1 VIPKG
6 AAPLSEPRHDEFI
19 ELCALSTS
27 GELSTEELKRLQ
39 AHLAVCPF
47 CREIQKQYD
56 AVVSEAIPKLA
67 PEPAVVG
74 DDLSWSQERAEAS
87 LFQRIA
93 REDQNVPD
101 RGMADRDS
109 ISKAMSRVPLSANQ
123 SSWQNV
129 WLLCAAGVFLC
140 VALGV
145 SAFQVG
151 MRRGVE
157 TAAVVDTPVQ
167 KQNQPD
173 LEEQLSDAGHDREIL
188 REQISQRDKQIAVLR
203 HQLEQHSAETEKLKA
218 TQTQIAEESKNSQSA
233 SQDLLQQK
241 ADLSQKLDAA
251 LTRSQSL
258 QDKLD
263 SLERQSSDDK
273 QRNSTLEAKLADF
286 NQLLHQRETT
296 IDQQQTLLS
305 DDRDIRELMGARDL
319 YVVEV
324 YDVEKSGK
332 TRKPYGRMFYTKD
345 KSVVF
350 YAYDLD
356 QQKGLQNAST
366 FQAWGQRGS
375 DRQQALNLGIFYV
388 DNSSKKRW
396 VLRFDDPKVL
406 AQIDAVFVT
415 VEPHGGSQ
423 KPTNKPLLF
432 AYLHMDPNHP

>member
-1 VIPKG
+1 M
-6 AAPLSEPRHDEFI
+6 

-27 GELSTEELKRLQ
+27 GELGTEELKRLQ
-39 AHLAVCPF
+39 SHLAVCAP

-56 AVVSEAIPKLA
+56 AVASEAIPKLA
-67 PEPAVVG
+67 PESAVVR

-93 REDQNVPD
+93 REDQMVPD
-101 RGMADRDS
+101 RGGGDGDS
-109 ISKAMSRVPLSANQ
+109 ISKEVGRVSLSASQ
-123 SSWQNV
+123 STWRNV
-129 WLLCAAGVFLC
+129 WTLCAAGLLLC
-140 VALGV
+140 IALGV
-145 SAFQVG
+145 SAYQVG

-157 TAAVVDTPVQ
+157 TAAVVNPPVP
-167 KQNQPD
+167 KQNQSD
-173 LEEQLSDAGHDREIL
+173 LEQQLSDAGHDREIL
-188 REQISQRDKQIAVLR
+188 HEQISQRDKQIAELR
-203 HQLEQHSAETEKLKA
+203 HQLEQQSTEAEKLKA

-233 SQDLLQQK
+233 SQYLLQQK

-251 LTRSQSL
+251 LNRSQSL
-258 QDKLD
+258 QDRLD
-263 SLERQSSDDK
+263 SLERQSADDK
-273 QRNSTLEAKLADF
+273 QLNSALEAKLADL
-286 NQLLHQRETT
+286 NQVLHQHETT

-345 KSVVF
+345 RSVVF

-356 QQKGLQNAST
+356 QQKGVQNAST

-375 DRQQALNLGIFYV
+375 DWQQALNLGIFYV